1 MKNKKYKYSDKS
13 FWKKVTKFAMKA
25 GKKVILKAMVM
36 WEALKDNDTPLW
48 ARTTILGALGY
59 FISPIDAIPDFI
71 PVVGYSDDL
80 GVLIAAMGSVAM
92 HIKKSHRR
100 KAKKKLKSWF
110 GGGSFGELLPSAS

>member
-1 MKNKKYKYSDKS
+1 MKKQKYSDKS

-25 GKKVILKAMVM
+25 GKKVILKTIVM

-48 ARTTILGALGY
+48 ARTTIMGALAY
-59 FISPIDAIPDFI
+59 FISPVDAIPDMI

-92 HIKKSHRR
+92 HVKKRSSP
-100 KAKKKLKSWF
+100 KSK
-110 GGGSFGELLPSAS
+110 ENN